1 MNKHLERCAQ
11 AGIAVAALAV
21 LAGCASPGQSIT
33 PEAQSRAVAAR
44 PAAPAAEA
52 WPDPAAAKWKQGTF
66 PNLDSVRKMAPG
78 MGKDQVR
85 DLLGWPHFSEGLW
98 GVKEWNYLFHLRT
111 SGSDDRTCQYMVRY
125 DDTPLVVGAW
135 WKTVECAAL
144 ANPPAITP
152 IPAMPTLMPPQKV
165 SLSADGLFRFDG
177 SRPQDLLP
185 EGRERI
191 ARLASEIRT
200 NFKVLHYITVTGH
213 TDRLGTD
220 AYNQS
225 LSQARADTVRGLL
238 VEDGLERAKVRAAGM
253 GKRQPVVTDCEGT
266 RATPDLVKCLQPNRR
281 VEIEVV
287 GGN

>member
-1 MNKHLERCAQ
+1 MKNVLWYSIVL
-11 AGIAVAALAV
+11 GAACLG
-21 LAGCASPGQSIT
+21 GCASNNRISEQT
-33 PEAQSRAVAAR
+33 EKAAQAAR
-44 PAAPAAEA
+44 PAPPAPQEWPEPTAARWA
-52 WPDPAAAKWKQGTF
+52 QGTF
-66 PNLDSVRKMAPG
+66 PAREDVRRVAPG
-78 MGKDQVR
+78 MGKDQIR
-85 DLLGWPHFSEGLW
+85 ALLGNPHFSEGIA
-98 GVKEWNYLFHLRT
+98 GVREWNYLFHLRT
-111 SGSDDRTCQYMVRY
+111 SGSDYKTCQYMVRY

-152 IPAMPTLMPPQKV
+152 IPAVPTLMPPQKV

-177 SRPQDLLP
+177 ARPEDLLP
-185 EGRERI
+185 EGRQRI

-220 AYNQS
+220 AYNQT

-238 VEDGLERAKVRAAGM
+238 VDSGLERAKVRAVGM

-266 RATPDLVKCLQPNRR
+266 RATPELVKCLQPNRR